1 MLGLWKI
8 ASARSHHSRWSDASD
23 SAAVPEA
30 EPLVHEWRVRHDNAS
45 LGIPAHVTLLFP
57 FVPTEDVD
65 AALIAGLRALFAT
78 QPAFSF
84 SLLRVARFPDVA
96 WLSPE
101 PAEPFR
107 RLTELIF
114 SRYPDYPPYEGAHK
128 EVIPH
133 LTVGVGEPALQNEIE
148 AALTPH
154 LPIEAEAR
162 EVTLFVE
169 DEAGHWHSGSRFFL
183 ER

>member
-1 MLGLWKI
+1 MPRTALI
-8 ASARSHHSRWSDASD
+8 VP
-23 SAAVPEA
+23 VPEA

-45 LGIPAHVTLLFP
+45 RGIPAHVTLLVP
-57 FVPTEDVD
+57 FVPSDDVD
-65 AALIAGLRALFAT
+65 AALVAELRALFAT

-84 SLLRVARFPDVA
+84 SLPRVARFPEVA

-114 SRYPDYPPYEGAHK
+114 SRYPDYPPYEGVYE

-133 LTVGVGEPALQNEIE
+133 LTVGVGEPALQDEIE
-148 AALTPH
+148 AALTPQ

-162 EVTLFVE
+162 EVTLLVE
-169 DEAGHWHSGSRFFL
+169 DEAGHWHSGSSFSLKR
-183 ER
+183 